1 MSLSVTTPS
10 KMCIRDSDYIV
21 PAQLYK
27 RKVTANGKLL
37 GYVLI
42 NQTLTLSEIYKENV
56 NNEFRKRQHIYFD
69 LLGEPIIYYDFNKN
83 QMCIRDS
90 SCLSLAYMYDADY
103 NILFLEDYYE
113 IDQEYLVFDMIDN
126 MILCRKQIIIYDY
139 YDRLGQDNDSLF
151 MRKLRSVI
159 DNKFTFKKE
168 FSSPLVQQIAAKLE
182 KQKYIVYS
190 SNDLTLFVRDKNKLF
205 GVLLFWD
212 CLLYTS
218 SFGNI
223 RKSPRDW
230 ILFAGKKTGK

>member
-1 MSLSVTTPS
+1 
-10 KMCIRDSDYIV
+10 
-21 PAQLYK
+21 
-27 RKVTANGKLL
+27 
-37 GYVLI
+37 
-42 NQTLTLSEIYKENV
+42 
-56 NNEFRKRQHIYFD
+56 
-69 LLGEPIIYYDFNKN
+69 
-83 QMCIRDS
+83 
-90 SCLSLAYMYDADY
+90 MYDADY

-212 CLLYTS
+212 
-218 SFGNI
+218 I
-223 RKSPRDW
+223 EKSNFDIINDYRDFYVLNNKNNFKTIIVW
-230 ILFAGKKTGK
+230 AMEPSVDDIVKKIVEEIGDGETRD